1 MNRGDIFYI
10 RHAHTVGS
18 EIETKNARPAI
29 VVSNNSLNHHSGV
42 VEVVFL
48 TTAPKKDMPTHV
60 EINATGVKSTALCEQ
75 VNSVAVE
82 RIGDFCGECTEEEMA
97 GIDKALLTSLGI
109 VAAEDNHVH
118 PTADISKE
126 EEWLML
132 RLAEVTEERD
142 RYVKMLDIMLGAH
155 S

>member
-18 EIETKNARPAI
+18 EIETKKARPAI
-29 VVSNNSLNHHSGV
+29 IVSNNSLNHHSGV

-48 TTAPKKDMPTHV
+48 TTQPKKDMATHV
-60 EINATGVKSTALCEQ
+60 LINATGVKSTALCEQ

-82 RIGDFCGECTEEEMA
+82 RIGDFCGKCTEEEMA

-109 VAAEDNHVH
+109 VVAEDNHVQ
-118 PTADISKE
+118 PATDVSKE

-142 RYVKMLDIMLGAH
+142 RYVKMLDVLLGAKA
-155 S
+155 

>member
-1 MNRGDIFYI
+1 MNRGEIYYI

-29 VVSNNSLNHHSGV
+29 IVSNNSLNHHSGV

-48 TTAPKKDMPTHV
+48 TTAPKKDMATHV

-82 RIGDFCGECTEEEMA
+82 RIGDFCGKCTEEEMA
-97 GIDKALLTSLGI
+97 GIDCALLTSLGI
-109 VAAEDNHVH
+109 VAAEATDVQ
-118 PTADISKE
+118 PTTDVSKE
-126 EEWLML
+126 EEWLMG
-132 RLAEVTEERD
+132 RLVEVTEERD
-142 RYVKMLDIMLGAH
+142 RYIKMLDIMLGAR